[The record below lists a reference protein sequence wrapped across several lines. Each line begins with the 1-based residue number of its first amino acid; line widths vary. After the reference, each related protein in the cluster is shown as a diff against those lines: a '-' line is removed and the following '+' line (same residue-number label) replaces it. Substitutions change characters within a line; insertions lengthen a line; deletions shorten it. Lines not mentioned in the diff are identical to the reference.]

1 MEILYRFSVPKS
13 TVFPKSYLMLA
24 GFWGY
29 HEGPRISSI
38 VRFKKK
44 SETLRLE
51 KVLTSKKPP
60 QVAEQA
66 GRKGV
71 EACRALIPKYL
82 LERDKTKAAET
93 DLKDTCIW
101 LSDLQQEPQRQGV

>member
-1 MEILYRFSVPKS
+1 M
-13 TVFPKSYLMLA
+13 
-24 GFWGY
+24 
-29 HEGPRISSI
+29 
-38 VRFKKK
+38 
-44 SETLRLE
+44 E

-60 QVAEQA
+60 QVAEHA

-93 DLKDTCIW
+93 DLKETCI
-101 LSDLQQEPQRQGV
+101 LLFDLQQEPQRQGV